1 MNGSKLVFISLPM
14 SGKTDLEIAENLSEA
29 KKAYMRRMPEKQT
42 VQFCHNFQPD
52 IRAEDNGAR
61 NGLEGVW
68 YLGRALE
75 MLSKC
80 DEAYFYG
87 EWGGAKGC
95 RIEYEVCKLYG
106 IPFIFESDSV
116 LSLNGALHLGN

>member
-1 MNGSKLVFISLPM
+1 MNEGKLVFISLPM

-80 DEAYFYG
+80 DEAYFF
-87 EWGGAKGC
+87 GGWAEARGC

-106 IPFIFESDSV
+106 IPRIFEKDSDM
-116 LSLNGALHLGN
+116 LTGGEG